1 MRGQMQ
7 LPTPLTIPWDS
18 NLRESQNAYLKSP
31 TALLKYVGFAVEIN
45 QGCTKSR
52 NGRLGSVLAAAVIA
66 ELPQSR
72 SSCVTDVTWNPKL
85 GSW

>member
-18 NLRESQNAYLKSP
+18 SLRESQNAYLKSP

-52 NGRLGSVLAAAVIA
+52 NRRLGSVLAAAVIA
-66 ELPQSR
+66 ELLQSR

-85 GSW
+85 DSW